1 MCCIMN
7 QGGDK
12 GHIAH
17 NLVDV
22 GHIVQGEEGASAKVP
37 KLGDAVAQHEAKE

>member
-1 MCCIMN
+1 MCCRMK
-7 QGGDK
+7 QGEHK

-37 KLGDAVAQHEAKE
+37 KLGDAVAQHEDKE